1 MHQIEARRAAKPLS
15 FSSSFFFFLRGHIY
29 SRTKVELNTTQ
40 NVFSRSRSSLPV
52 SLLSFMSQ
60 TLKYC
65 LLIFFLNSIQKFC
78 VASLLAYM
86 LFLWLYR
93 QCFCVA
99 FFGSVA
105 NVTQHCSLLFSKQ
118 HSPYFCKKEKGKSF
132 IQNSTITHMM
142 MLCFLLCRTNV
153 YLQTYS
159 GENFK

>member
-1 MHQIEARRAAKPLS
+1 MLRLGFLSREDFCVPGDMTVAVGVCFIQQVKWERAKKEKEEEMYQIEARHAAKPLS
-15 FSSSFFFFLRGHIY
+15 FSSWFFFFLQGHIY
-29 SRTKVELNTTQ
+29 LRTKVKLNTTQ

-105 NVTQHCSLLFSKQ
+105 NVTQHCSL
-118 HSPYFCKKEKGKSF
+118 P
-132 IQNSTITHMM
+132 
-142 MLCFLLCRTNV
+142 FL
-153 YLQTYS
+153 
-159 GENFK
+159 